1 MMRDILLYNKT
12 DFFDTLGDINSPHL
26 DQKLFNKMVL
36 KIFCYK
42 LAYIEIVSNE
52 EGEG

>member
-26 DQKLFNKMVL
+26 DQKPFSKMML
-36 KIFCYK
+36 KTYAIA
-42 LAYIEIVSNE
+42 LADIEIVSN
-52 EGEG
+52 